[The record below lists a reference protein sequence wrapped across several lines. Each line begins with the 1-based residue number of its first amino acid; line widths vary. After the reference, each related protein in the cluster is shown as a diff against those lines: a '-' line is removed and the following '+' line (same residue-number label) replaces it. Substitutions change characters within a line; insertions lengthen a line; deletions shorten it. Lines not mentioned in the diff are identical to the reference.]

1 MIGGGCWLV
10 PGDDDND
17 DDDDDEVCCG
27 HVSRVSSLE
36 GRFLTL
42 DDLTTLV
49 IYVNTTPVINRPFQF
64 GNLMLQSLSE
74 GNSVFDVP

>member
-1 MIGGGCWLV
+1 VRVMIGGGCWLV
-10 PGDDDND
+10 PSDDDND

-42 DDLTTLV
+42 DDLTT
-49 IYVNTTPVINRPFQF
+49 RPWSF
-64 GNLMLQSLSE
+64 M
-74 GNSVFDVP
+74 